1 MSLFFPMAKQ
11 AIFEKKNILVTGGAG
26 FLGSHLCDELVKTAK
41 VICVDNFVS
50 GQRSNIEHLLQ
61 NPNFILI
68 NHDITQP
75 LDLMAFSELEQ
86 FRVEFQGVQ
95 EVYHLACPTS
105 PKNFM
110 DQRMATLDTNTL
122 GMKNALEI
130 ARQYNAKFLFASSS
144 VVYGMRRLDDP
155 YYLEAFVGALDQYSP
170 RACYDLGKKFAETM
184 VHTYHEVYGLRTRV
198 ARIFRTYGPRMQL
211 NNGHMIPDF
220 IVQALQNQELVVYG
234 DETFRTSLCYVSDI
248 VDGMLRLMG
257 STHDDMTVNL
267 GSDQDVPI
275 LTVADKIIK
284 LTGSHSQVRFEA
296 PLLFMTPLGLPVIT
310 TAKDDLGWI
319 PVVTLERG
327 LQLTIDYAKAERSR
341 IGLS

>member
-1 MSLFFPMAKQ
+1 MAKQ

-26 FLGSHLCDELVKTAK
+26 FIGSHLCDELVKTGK
-41 VICVDNFVS
+41 VICVDNFITS
-50 GQRSNIEHLLQ
+50 QRSNIEHLLQ

-68 NHDITQP
+68 NHDVNEP
-75 LDLMAFSELEQ
+75 LDLTSYPELAQ

-110 DQRMATLDTNTL
+110 DHRIASLDANTL
-122 GMKNALEI
+122 GMKYSLEI
-130 ARQYNAKFLFASSS
+130 ARQYNAKYLFASSS
-144 VVYGMRRLDDP
+144 VVYGMRRTDDP
-155 YYLEAFVGALDQYSP
+155 YFLESFVGALDQYSP

-184 VHTYHEVYGLRTRV
+184 VHTYHEAHGLRTRV
-198 ARIFRTYGPRMQL
+198 ARIFRTYGPRMIL

-220 IVQALQNQELVVYG
+220 IVQALQNQELLVYG
-234 DETFRTSLCYVSDI
+234 DETFRTSLCYVSDV
-248 VDGMLRLMG
+248 VDGLMRLMS
-257 STHDDMTVNL
+257 STQDDITANI

-275 LTVADKIIK
+275 LTVAEKIIR
-284 LTGSHSQVRFEA
+284 LTNSQSHIRFEA

-310 TAKDDLGWI
+310 HAKDDLGWI

-327 LQLTIDYAKAERSR
+327 LQMTIDYAKAERSR